1 MKVQEIIDKLE
12 AETLQLLNDN
22 RQRILKIEI
31 REDVYIALEMRGYF
45 AMHHRLVCGD
55 WPVQL
60 CHKIDKPYE
69 ITLEPIAEIINL
81 FKSDEIA
88 IPKYNPSIK
97 YYGM

>member
-1 MKVQEIIDKLE
+1 MQIDEVIENLE
-12 AETLQLLNDN
+12 AETLQLLKDN

-45 AMHHRLVCGD
+45 ALNHRLVCGD
-55 WPVQL
+55 WLVQL
-60 CHKIDKPYE
+60 SHKIDKPYE
-69 ITLEPIAEIINL
+69 VILEPIAEITNL

-88 IPKYNPSIK
+88 IPRYSAPFK